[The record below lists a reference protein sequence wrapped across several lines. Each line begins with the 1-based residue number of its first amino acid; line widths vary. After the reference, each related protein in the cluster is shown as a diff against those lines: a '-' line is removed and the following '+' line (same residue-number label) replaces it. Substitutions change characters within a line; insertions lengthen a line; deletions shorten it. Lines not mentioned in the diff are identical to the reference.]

1 MSSDDDKQPGPLTV
15 SGVLARRNMTSK
27 INDDTWRPNSV
38 KEALAELG
46 RSDDGFVL
54 FVTHLTHLPLI
65 IQVEGKIS
73 EWMCKNPPGQRP
85 ETVDIR
91 DVQTF
96 IRQELYTQL
105 FVRAGMD
112 AKAVTIQAVYPEVER
127 RQIREWFM
135 CLWCYVVSQDLVEHF
150 EVCVV
155 DEQEENSQRV
165 VEEMIRMEELP
176 LPLLVIPEDA
186 KQTAESPSLSSPHE
200 PNRAT
205 PLLHFYRTM
214 NPVIENTLNF
224 WVSER
229 MVAIAELEE
238 WIWQAKGGSQTA
250 QS

>member
-1 MSSDDDKQPGPLTV
+1 MSHDDKQSGPLTV
-15 SGVLARRNMTSK
+15 SAVLARRNMTTK
-27 INDDTWRPNSV
+27 INDDTWRPNSI

-54 FVTHLTHLPLI
+54 FVTHLTHLPLT

-73 EWMCKNPPGQRP
+73 EWMCRTPPGDRP
-85 ETVDIR
+85 ESVDIR

-112 AKAVTIQAVYPEVER
+112 AKAVDIQIIYPKIAK
-127 RQIREWFM
+127 RQIKEWFM
-135 CLWCYVVSQDLVEHF
+135 CLWCYVVSQDLAEHF
-150 EVCVV
+150 DVRVV
-155 DEQEENSQRV
+155 DEQEENAQRAV
-165 VEEMIRMEELP
+165 DEMIQMAELP
-176 LPLLVIPEDA
+176 VPLLVIPEEA
-186 KQTAESPSLSSPHE
+186 KPVVQTTSSGSPQDT
-200 PNRAT
+200 T
-205 PLLHFYRTM
+205 PVLHLYRTM

-229 MVAIAELEE
+229 MITIGDLEE
-238 WIWQAKGGSQTA
+238 WIWQARGGSQTA